1 MWAINLFIYHVIKY
15 LQQSLERLTKI
26 MEENKVKNLSSGR
39 MAITY
44 SAEAIDVVEGLDHVR
59 ARPAMYIGDI
69 SEKGLHHLV
78 WELIDNAVDEA
89 MAGYAQNIT
98 VILHEDGSITV
109 EDDGRGIPVDIHPK
123 TGLPAVQMVF
133 TKLGAGG
140 KFSKKAY
147 QYSGGLH
154 GVGASV
160 VNALSK
166 WLVVEVY
173 RDGKVYRQ
181 EYEYGKPKTELKV
194 IGNTHKRGTKVRFMP
209 DDSIFETVK
218 FKFDIIAKRCRE
230 LAFLLPGV
238 RFVVEDE
245 RTGIK
250 EEYLYKEGIKDF
262 VKVLNQA
269 KEPLFDEVI
278 YINDGQNKILVEV
291 AFQYTKSYNEVIE
304 SFVNNV
310 KTVDGGT
317 HVSGFRSALTK
328 AINKTASGMRLP
340 KELKGGI
347 KGEDLREGLT
357 AVISVKVPEPQFE
370 GQTKSK
376 LGNQEVKKVVE
387 NVVYDYLIKYF
398 EKNKNIAMK
407 IIEKAVESA
416 IAREAA
422 KKAKEV
428 SRRKSFLEDSS
439 LPGKLADCSETD
451 PTVCELFIVEGES
464 AGGSAKQGRDRRT
477 QAILPLKG
485 KIINVEKTRIDK
497 ILSNDEIRSI
507 INAIGTGIGLPI
519 QEDNEGFDLS
529 KLRYH
534 KIILMTDA
542 DVDGSHIIT
551 LLLTL
556 FYRYFPQLI
565 KNGYLYIA
573 QPPLYKIKK
582 GKKNIY
588 VKDDNELNKYILSF
602 TVEEINLPELDL
614 SKEDIKKLINMAKEY
629 VELNN
634 TVSKRINSEILNF
647 LIENNINEDVLLD
660 EEKTKELV
668 NNLKGRF
675 KDFNIRYE
683 IDENE
688 GSFKIVIEKEGKLR
702 KESYHIDLDFLSSY
716 GYIKLLELKD
726 KILNKIKKLPLK
738 VKYKNELIYIHKIE
752 DIFNQLFELGK
763 RGIEIQRYKGLGEMN
778 PEQLWETTMNPKT
791 RRLIQITLEDA
802 ALADEIF
809 TILMGEKVEPRKE
822 FIMKYAREV
831 RNLDV

>member
-1 MWAINLFIYHVIKY
+1 MD
-15 LQQSLERLTKI
+15 
-26 MEENKVKNLSSGR
+26 ENKN
-39 MAITY
+39 IEY

-89 MAGYAQNIT
+89 MAGFAKNIT

-173 RDGKVYRQ
+173 RDGKVHRQ

-194 IGNTHKRGTKVRFMP
+194 IGKTNKRGTKITFMP

-218 FKFDIIAKRCRE
+218 FKFDTISKRCRE

-245 RTGIK
+245 KTGIR
-250 EEYLYKEGIKDF
+250 EEYLYNEGIKDF

-269 KEPLFDEVI
+269 KEPLFEEII
-278 YINDGQNKILVEV
+278 YVNDGQDKILVEV

-304 SFVNNV
+304 SFVNNI

-328 AINKTASGMRLP
+328 TINRTASGMRLP

-387 NVVYDYLIKYF
+387 NVVYDYLINYF
-398 EKNKNIAMK
+398 EKNKGIATK
-407 IIEKAVESA
+407 IIEKAVEAA

-451 PTVCELFIVEGES
+451 PTICELFIVEGES

-497 ILSNDEIRSI
+497 ILSNEEVRSI
-507 INAIGTGIGLPI
+507 INAIGTGIGLPT
-519 QEDNEGFDLS
+519 QEESEGFDLS

-582 GKKNIY
+582 GRKEIY
-588 VKDDNELNKYILSF
+588 VKDDNELNRLI
-602 TVEEINLPELDL
+602 INFAVDELKFLELNL
-614 SKEDIKKLINMAKEY
+614 SKEEIKRLINLSREFKELK
-629 VELNN
+629 ETL
-634 TVSKRINSEILNF
+634 SKRINRKLLDIL
-647 LIENNINEDVLLD
+647 IKEGITEESLLD
-660 EEKTKELV
+660 EEKVRRLTELLKEE
-668 NNLKGRF
+668 LKDYKIYYRV
-675 KDFNIRYE
+675 
-683 IDENE
+683 DENE
-688 GSFKIVIEKEGKLR
+688 GCFNIILEKKGRIQNIVNK
-702 KESYHIDLDFLSSY
+702 IDLDFMSSY
-716 GYIKLLELKD
+716 GYIKLLELKRIME
-726 KILNKIKKLPLK
+726 ILIGKLPIK
-738 VKYKNELIYIHKIE
+738 VKYKNDEILIDSYE
-752 DIFNQLFELGK
+752 DIFTKLFELGK
-763 RGIEIQRYKGLGEMN
+763 AGIEIQRYKGLGEMN

-791 RRLIQITLEDA
+791 RRLIQVSLEDA

>member
-1 MWAINLFIYHVIKY
+1 
-15 LQQSLERLTKI
+15 
-26 MEENKVKNLSSGR
+26 MEEIKNNQSQE
-39 MAITY
+39 IEY

-89 MAGYAQNIT
+89 MAGYAKNIY

-181 EYEYGKPKTELKV
+181 EYEYGKPITELKV
-194 IGNTHKRGTKVRFMP
+194 IGETSKRGTKITFMP
-209 DDSIFETVK
+209 DDTIFETTK
-218 FKFDIIAKRCRE
+218 FKFDIISKRVRE

-245 RTGIK
+245 KTGIR
-250 EEYLYKEGIKDF
+250 EEYLYNEGIKDF
-262 VKVLNQA
+262 VRVLNSA
-269 KEPLFDEVI
+269 KEPLFDEIIYVKDEENRVI
-278 YINDGQNKILVEV
+278 VEV

-304 SFVNNV
+304 SFVNNI
-310 KTVDGGT
+310 KTIEGGT

-376 LGNQEVKKVVE
+376 LGNQEVKKIVE
-387 NVVYDYLIKYF
+387 TIVYNYLIKYF
-398 EKNKNIAMK
+398 EKNKQIATK
-407 IIEKAVESA
+407 IIEKAVEAA

-428 SRRKSFLEDSS
+428 SRRKSFLEDTT

-451 PTVCELFIVEGES
+451 PTICELFIVEGES

-497 ILSNDEIRSI
+497 ILSNEEIRSI

-519 QEDNEGFDLS
+519 ESDEESFDLS

-565 KNGYLYIA
+565 KNGHLYIA
-573 QPPLYKIKK
+573 QPPLYRLKRGRKE
-582 GKKNIY
+582 IY
-588 VKDDNELNKYILSF
+588 VKDDNELFKILLELSAE
-602 TVEEINLPELDL
+602 VINIENRNLTKDQIIQIGKL
-614 SKEDIKKLINMAKEY
+614 SKEYGDLKRNL
-629 VELNN
+629 
-634 TVSKRINSEILNF
+634 SKRKDEKI
-647 LIENNINEDVLLD
+647 IEL
-660 EEKTKELV
+660 
-668 NNLKGRF
+668 
-675 KDFNIRYE
+675 
-683 IDENE
+683 
-688 GSFKIVIEKEGKLR
+688 
-702 KESYHIDLDFLSSY
+702 
-716 GYIKLLELKD
+716 LLEH
-726 KILNKIKKLPLK
+726 NIK
-738 VKYKNELIYIHKIE
+738 EE
-752 DIFNQLFELGK
+752 DIFNEEKVKEIVSLLSEKLPKYHIYYERDNITGGYKIILERETKFGREENKIDADFLGSYGYTKLKEYKNKLKELLGEPPIK
-763 RGIEIQRYKGLGEMN
+763 AKYKDNEYTIEKYEDFFNTLWDIGFKSADIQRYKGLGEMN

-791 RRLIQITLEDA
+791 RRLIQVTIEDA
-802 ALADEIF
+802 ALADEVF
-809 TILMGEKVEPRKE
+809 SILMGEKVEPRKD
-822 FIMKYAREV
+822 FIMKYAKEV
-831 RNLDV
+831 RNLDI

>member
-1 MWAINLFIYHVIKY
+1 
-15 LQQSLERLTKI
+15 
-26 MEENKVKNLSSGR
+26 MEKNKN
-39 MAITY
+39 MNIEY
-44 SAEAIDVVEGLDHVR
+44 SAEAIDIVEGLDHVR

-89 MAGYAQNIT
+89 MAGFAKNIT

-194 IGNTHKRGTKVRFMP
+194 IGKTNKRGTKIRFMP
-209 DDSIFETVK
+209 DDSIFETVR
-218 FKFDIIAKRCRE
+218 FKFDIISKRCRE

-245 RTGIK
+245 KTGIR
-250 EEYLYKEGIKDF
+250 EEYLYNEGIKDF

-269 KEPLFDEVI
+269 KEPLFEEII
-278 YINDGQNKILVEV
+278 YVNDGQDKILVEV

-304 SFVNNV
+304 SFVNNI

-387 NVVYDYLIKYF
+387 NIVYDYLINYF
-398 EKNKNIAMK
+398 EKNKGIATK
-407 IIEKAVESA
+407 IIEKAVEAA

-451 PTVCELFIVEGES
+451 PTICELFIVEGES

-497 ILSNDEIRSI
+497 ILSNEEVRSI
-507 INAIGTGIGLPI
+507 INAIGTGIGLPT
-519 QEDNEGFDLS
+519 QDESEGFDLS

-582 GKKNIY
+582 GKKEIY
-588 VKDDNELNKYILSF
+588 VKDDNELNRLI
-602 TVEEINLPELDL
+602 INFAVDELKFLELDL
-614 SKEDIKKLINMAKEY
+614 SKEEIKRLINLSREFKELK
-629 VELNN
+629 ETL
-634 TVSKRINSEILNF
+634 SKRIDRKLLDIL
-647 LIENNINEDVLLD
+647 IKEGITEESLLD
-660 EEKTKELV
+660 EEKVKRLTELLKEE
-668 NNLKGRF
+668 LKDYKIYHRV
-675 KDFNIRYE
+675 
-683 IDENE
+683 DENE
-688 GSFKIVIEKEGKLR
+688 GCFNIILEKEGRIQNIVNK
-702 KESYHIDLDFLSSY
+702 IDLDFISSY
-716 GYIKLLELKD
+716 GYIKLLELKRS
-726 KILNKIKKLPLK
+726 IETLIGKLPIK
-738 VKYKNELIYIHKIE
+738 VKYKNDEILIDSYE
-752 DIFNQLFELGK
+752 DIFIKLFELGK
-763 RGIEIQRYKGLGEMN
+763 AGIEIQRYKGLGEMN

-791 RRLIQITLEDA
+791 RRLIQVSLEDA

-809 TILMGEKVEPRKE
+809 SILMGEKVEPRRD
-822 FIMKYAREV
+822 FIMKYAKEV
-831 RNLDV
+831 RNLDI